1 MSEDYSVG
9 DMETLST
16 VKLAQFE
23 FEHRGGATVE
33 KNGAHRY
40 YSFSQSVFYFL
51 SHLIATRKVPAG
63 LQVKRVRSQ
72 PLVISSTA
80 SGGSTSAAATE

>member
-1 MSEDYSVG
+1 MVIRFHSFARP
-9 DMETLST
+9 LST
-16 VKLAQFE
+16 VFKIQAWARDAGD
-23 FEHRGGATVE
+23 EHGD
-33 KNGAHRY
+33 AHVC

-51 SHLIATRKVPAG
+51 SHRIATRKVPAE